1 MRYAPDRNAPTF
13 LAPANE
19 SARHS
24 PKKGIFVRVSE
35 AGENYLEHAV
45 ARNPVMPERKKNHAK
60 ADRAW
65 AGLRAPQIWQTPR
78 RDGRRTGDEKHGA
91 ADWLPVFGVHSF
103 SDERRRPPSRASS
116 LTKTTHLAGN
126 PRS

>member
-35 AGENYLEHAV
+35 AGENYLEHAG

-65 AGLRAPQIWQTPR
+65 AGLRARLRFGRLLDEPDGDRVMRSRPPQIGCPYL
-78 RDGRRTGDEKHGA
+78 G
-91 ADWLPVFGVHSF
+91 P
-103 SDERRRPPSRASS
+103 PPSR
-116 LTKTTHLAGN
+116 
-126 PRS
+126 

>member
-35 AGENYLEHAV
+35 AGENYLEHAG
-45 ARNPVMPERKKNHAK
+45 ASNPVMPERKKNHAK

-65 AGLRAPQIWQTPR
+65 PGLRAPLRFGRLLDETDHERAMRSMTP
-78 RDGRRTGDEKHGA
+78 EIA
-91 ADWLPVFGVHSF
+91 APYFPLTHS
-103 SDERRRPPSRASS
+103 R
-116 LTKTTHLAGN
+116 
-126 PRS
+126 